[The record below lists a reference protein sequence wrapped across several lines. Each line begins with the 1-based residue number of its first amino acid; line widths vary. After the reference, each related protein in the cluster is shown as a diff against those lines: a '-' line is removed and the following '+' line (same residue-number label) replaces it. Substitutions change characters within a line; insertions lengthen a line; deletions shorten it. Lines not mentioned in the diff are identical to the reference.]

1 MYHIYLQLN
10 NYNVFVNSKE
20 MYTRALNEL
29 HRTLIKLKVNVWLY
43 VRPSQ
48 KHTTYIV
55 YIVYYVHVYY

>member
-10 NYNVFVNSKE
+10 NYNVFVNSNE
-20 MYTRALNEL
+20 MCTRALNEL

-48 KHTTYIV
+48 KAHHLYML
-55 YIVYYVHVYY
+55 